1 MTHLSF
7 VLIINEKF
15 VNTII
20 SNNQM
25 YDPSVISF
33 VLIINEKCVNNII
46 SNNQMYDTFVI
57 CINN

>member
-25 YDPSVISF
+25 YDPS
-33 VLIINEKCVNNII
+33 N
-46 SNNQMYDTFVI
+46 VI

>member
-25 YDPSVISF
+25 YDPSVI
-33 VLIINEKCVNNII
+33 
-46 SNNQMYDTFVI
+46 